1 MMVQWEKDKYIQGIR
16 TCIKNCCKTSKRSH
30 RKNEHESNN
39 YLAADG
45 IMSKAKNAVPH
56 LLEVFLK
63 ELVKSPIFIFKFSC
77 LTKITLQFGLAVI
90 VDSQLAL

>member
-45 IMSKAKNAVPH
+45 IMSKAKNTVPH

-63 ELVKSPIFIFKFSC
+63 ELVKSPIFI
-77 LTKITLQFGLAVI
+77 
-90 VDSQLAL
+90 